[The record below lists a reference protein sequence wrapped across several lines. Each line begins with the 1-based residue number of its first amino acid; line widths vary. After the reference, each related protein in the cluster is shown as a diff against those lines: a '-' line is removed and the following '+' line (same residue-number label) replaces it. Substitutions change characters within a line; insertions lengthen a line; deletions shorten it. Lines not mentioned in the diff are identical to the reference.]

1 MCLSNVT
8 TSHDLR
14 CILGSGIES
23 ASDFL
28 KGNIEEEGL
37 ILPVVPS
44 FGNQKGGLGLGLN
57 IGIGNYVAF
66 IET

>member
-1 MCLSNVT
+1 MSLANVT

-14 CILGSGIES
+14 CILGSGFES

-28 KGNIEEEGL
+28 KGNIEKEGL
-37 ILPVVPS
+37 VLPVVPS

-57 IGIGNYVAF
+57 IGVGNCLAF